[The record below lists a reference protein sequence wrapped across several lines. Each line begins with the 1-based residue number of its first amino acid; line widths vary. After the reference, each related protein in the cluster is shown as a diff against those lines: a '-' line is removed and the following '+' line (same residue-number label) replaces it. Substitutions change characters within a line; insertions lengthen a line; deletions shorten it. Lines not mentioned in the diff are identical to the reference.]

1 MVNIVLV
8 HPQIPQNTGNIGR
21 LCVNMD
27 AKLHLVKPLGFE
39 ITQKEVKRAGL
50 DYWDKLDITV
60 WEDLDSLMRCIDRK
74 KHNCFFATTKTDK
87 NYFDAS
93 FNVGDYIFFGSESRG
108 LDESLLRENK
118 NSCITI
124 PMGKNGRS
132 LNLSVSVGIIA
143 YDAIRQNI
151 KSLQRA

>member
-8 HPQIPQNTGNIGR
+8 HPEIPQNTGNIGR

-50 DYWDKLDITV
+50 DYWDKLDITI
-60 WEDLDSLMRCIDRK
+60 WEDIDALLRTVNK
-74 KHNCFFATTKTDK
+74 EKHNCFFATTKTDR
-87 NYFDAS
+87 NYFDVPLAR
-93 FNVGDYIFFGSESRG
+93 GDYIFFGSESRG
-108 LDESLLRENK
+108 LDESLLKQNAQ
-118 NSCITI
+118 NCITI

-151 KSLQRA
+151 ESF

>member
-1 MVNIVLV
+1 MINIVLV
-8 HPQIPQNTGNIGR
+8 HPEIPQNTGNIGR
-21 LCVNMD
+21 ICVNMD

-50 DYWDKLDITV
+50 DYWDKLDLTL
-60 WEDLDSLMRCIDRK
+60 WESLDELLASIDMH
-74 KHNCFFATTKTDK
+74 KHNCFFATTKTDQ
-87 NYFDAS
+87 NYFS
-93 FNVGDYIFFGSESRG
+93 VQIKEGDYIFFGSESKG
-108 LDESLLRENK
+108 LPSELLQANK
-118 NSCITI
+118 QNCITI

-151 KSLQRA
+151 GSFQRG